1 MKIVVDLKYDIGDY
15 NNIRKGL
22 RHMKKFEFTEITDE
36 VFTNTKIEELETL
49 SKQVRQTVKIISML
63 DDGSLHDQLTNAHK
77 TVQDLEWVVQRLQ
90 EVHGDWHVVS
100 DEERKDRIVKIA
112 RGE

>member
-1 MKIVVDLKYDIGDY
+1 
-15 NNIRKGL
+15 
-22 RHMKKFEFTEITDE
+22 MKKFEFTEITDQ
-36 VFTNTKIEELETL
+36 VFTNTKIEELNNL
-49 SKQVRQTVKIISML
+49 SQQVRQTVRMIDML
-63 DDGSLHDQLTNAHK
+63 DDGSLHDQLTNARK

-100 DEERKDRIVKIA
+100 DEERQDRIVKIA

>member
-1 MKIVVDLKYDIGDY
+1 
-15 NNIRKGL
+15 
-22 RHMKKFEFTEITDE
+22 MKKFEFTEITDK
-36 VFTNTKIEELETL
+36 VFTNTKIEELANL

-100 DEERKDRIVKIA
+100 DEERSERLRKLA

>member
-1 MKIVVDLKYDIGDY
+1 
-15 NNIRKGL
+15 
-22 RHMKKFEFTEITDE
+22 MKKFEFTEITDE
-36 VFTNTKIEELETL
+36 VFTNTKIDQLKVL
-49 SKQVRQTVKIISML
+49 SRQVRQTVEMIQSL
-63 DDGSLHDQLTNAHK
+63 DDGNLHDQLTIAREAVGLLDRA
-77 TVQDLEWVVQRLQ
+77 TTRLD

>member
-1 MKIVVDLKYDIGDY
+1 
-15 NNIRKGL
+15 
-22 RHMKKFEFTEITDE
+22 MKKFEFTEITDK
-36 VFTNTKIEELETL
+36 VFTNTKIEELANL
-49 SKQVRQTVKIISML
+49 SQQVRQTVKIISML

-100 DEERKDRIVKIA
+100 DEERQDRIVKIA

>member
-1 MKIVVDLKYDIGDY
+1 MKIVVDLNYDIGDY

-22 RHMKKFEFTEITDE
+22 RYMKKFEFTEITDE
-36 VFTNTKIEELETL
+36 VFTNTKIEELDNL

>member
-1 MKIVVDLKYDIGDY
+1 
-15 NNIRKGL
+15 
-22 RHMKKFEFTEITDE
+22 MKKFEFTEITDE
-36 VFTNTKIEELETL
+36 VFTNTKINELEAL
-49 SKQVRQTVKIISML
+49 SQQVRQTVKIISML

-90 EVHGDWHVVS
+90 DVHGDWHVVT
-100 DEERKDRIVKIA
+100 DEERSERLRKLA